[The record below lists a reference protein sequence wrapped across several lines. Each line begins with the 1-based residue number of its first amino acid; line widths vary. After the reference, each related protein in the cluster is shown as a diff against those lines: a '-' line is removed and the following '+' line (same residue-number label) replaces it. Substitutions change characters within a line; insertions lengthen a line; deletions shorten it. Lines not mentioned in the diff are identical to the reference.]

1 MQAEV
6 NRLTKEKAVLE
17 ARERARAAAEVLLQ
31 TLCCAGL
38 ADLHSCSVGFAHLKN
53 LSIQT

>member
-53 LSIQT
+53 

>member
-17 ARERARAAAEVLLQ
+17 ARERARVAAEVLSPILYAVHDYLIC
-31 TLCCAGL
+31 TNAVL
-38 ADLHSCSVGFAHLKN
+38 ALH
-53 LSIQT
+53 T